1 MVNPSSVWEFQST
14 MQHIDSNI
22 LECVLEIRES
32 YNPDA
37 YSPKEVKTALS
48 KHYLDI
54 GDLCALLSPAAE
66 PFLEEIATQAQKRV
80 KSYFGNSINV
90 FTPLYLSN
98 HCASKCV
105 YCGFQKGNKI
115 KRAKLEYNEIKAELE
130 IIAKSGLQEVLF
142 LCGEGREYASV
153 EYIAKACELAKQ
165 YFKVIGVEIYALNV
179 DEYELLHKSGCDF
192 VTLFQ
197 ETYCPK
203 KYARIHI
210 EGEKRAFAYRF
221 YAQERALQA
230 GMRGV
235 GFGALLG
242 IDDFR
247 KDALSCALHA
257 YFLQRKYPHAEI
269 ALSIPRLRPII
280 NNPKIHPK
288 AVTESRLLQVLCAYR
303 LFLPY
308 ASITISSR
316 EGARFRNN
324 AIKLGANKISAG
336 VSVAIGERSAE
347 EKKSRGDDAEKKGD
361 EQFSISD
368 NRSVEEILS
377 MLKIAHLQPVMS
389 DSVFVG

>member
-1 MVNPSSVWEFQST
+1 MVNSASVWEFQNQ
-14 MQHIDSNI
+14 MQQIDSNI
-22 LECVLEIRES
+22 LESVLKIRES
-32 YNPDA
+32 YNPNA
-37 YSPKEVKTALS
+37 YTKKEVELALS
-48 KHYLDI
+48 KSFLEVS
-54 GDLCALLSPAAE
+54 DLCALLSIEAE
-66 PFLEEIATQAQKRV
+66 SMLEVLAKESQKRV
-80 KSYFGNSINV
+80 QAYFGNSISV

-115 KRAKLEYNEIKAELE
+115 KRAKLEVDEIQAELE
-130 IIAKSGLQEVLF
+130 IIAKSGLKEILF
-142 LCGEGREYASV
+142 LCGEGREYASID
-153 EYIAKACELAKQ
+153 YIANACKMARE
-165 YFKVIGVEIYALNV
+165 YFSVIGVEIYALNI
-179 DEYELLHKSGCDF
+179 DEYEILRKNGCDF

-210 EGEKRAFAYRF
+210 DGEKRAFAYRF
-221 YAQERALQA
+221 YAQERALLA

-235 GFGALLG
+235 GFGSLLG

-247 KDALSCALHA
+247 KDALACALHA

-316 EGARFRNN
+316 EGERFRNN

-336 VSVAIGERSAE
+336 VSVAIGERSALE
-347 EKKSRGDDAEKKGD
+347 RKSLGQQEASKKGD

-368 NRSVEEILS
+368 NRSVAEILA
-377 MLKIAHLQPVMS
+377 MLKKSNLQPVMS
-389 DSVFVG
+389 DSVFV